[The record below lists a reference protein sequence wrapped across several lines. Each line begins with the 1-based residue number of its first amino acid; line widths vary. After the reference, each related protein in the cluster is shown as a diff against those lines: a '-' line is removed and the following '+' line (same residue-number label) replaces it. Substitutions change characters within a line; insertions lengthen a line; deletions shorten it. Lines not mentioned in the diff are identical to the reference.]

1 MNLRQL
7 VLKVDTNPLN
17 EAYVNWEELSLLL
30 GVYGLAWSDDTRLKS
45 YWLSTWICTDTQVG
59 IKVYI
64 LNSMVV
70 AISNQ
75 PFRKSKEEFKF
86 VSLDAAVDVKNYL
99 LSLLNTEDLKVE
111 LWDGDKEM
119 GDGFVTTYQSEIN
132 RHLHNTVRYIPTGE
146 KVKVVESK
154 KYEPMN
160 FHDITVEFED
170 GTKKVVDNRELLLPY
185 RLKNTI

>member
-17 EAYVNWEELSLLL
+17 EAYVNWEDLSLLL
-30 GVYGLAWSDDTRLKS
+30 GVYGLRWSDDTRLKA

-64 LNSMVV
+64 LNTMVV
-70 AISNQ
+70 AVSNQ
-75 PFRKSKEEFKF
+75 PFRKSSEEFKF

-99 LSLLNTEDLKVE
+99 LSLLNTDDLEVE

-119 GDGFVTTYQSEIN
+119 GEGFVTAYQSEIN
-132 RHLHNTVRYIPTGE
+132 KHLHPIVKHIPSGE
-146 KVKVVESK
+146 KVKVVERK
-154 KYEPMN
+154 KYEPIN
-160 FHDITVEFED
+160 FHEITVEFED
-170 GTKKVVDNRELLLPY
+170 GTKKVVDNRELLVPY
-185 RLKNTI
+185 KIKNKL